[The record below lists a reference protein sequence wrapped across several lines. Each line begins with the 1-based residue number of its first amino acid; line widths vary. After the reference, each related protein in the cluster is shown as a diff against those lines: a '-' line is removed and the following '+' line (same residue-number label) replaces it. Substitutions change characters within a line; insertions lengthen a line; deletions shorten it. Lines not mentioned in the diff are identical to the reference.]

1 MGEKYDQKI
10 DIWALGALAFQLFTG
25 NNPFNIKHKD
35 ELNKIIT
42 EEFRMSTGSLELRN
56 FLNHVLKKNPKERP
70 SASKLLLHPF
80 IKKWKDIE
88 TSEELCPR

>member
-1 MGEKYDQKI
+1 
-10 DIWALGALAFQLFTG
+10 
-25 NNPFNIKHKD
+25 
-35 ELNKIIT
+35 
-42 EEFRMSTGSLELRN
+42 MSTGSLELRN